1 MTYSVFSGG
10 IKRLFC
16 MKFGTGISHSL
27 RLMLGLCVF
36 LTCSNCGGTKQGG
49 GWDDIDYSKVR
60 DRDVYENDG
69 NYTQPT
75 VLSCTSDDLYTCN

>member
-1 MTYSVFSGG
+1 MRYG
-10 IKRLFC
+10 IDKN
-16 MKFGTGISHSL
+16 ISL
-27 RLMLGLCVF
+27 RLALGLAVLVLF
-36 LTCSNCGGTKQGG
+36 SNCSGTRQGG

-60 DRDVYENDG
+60 DRDVYENDS